1 MVARLIQQEQP
12 SPGFQL
18 FRSIFHGVDQLGL
31 PVPCRPLPW
40 RSSLSHHIASH
51 QYDAD
56 DLADGSVPKTL
67 ASPELPRTLSDDE
80 DIPCPR
86 RFGATFAANG
96 SLIVFSSSIEV
107 VRAGRKRV
115 EGDGDGQVQ

>member
-1 MVARLIQQEQP
+1 MTLTIPAY
-12 SPGFQL
+12 L
-18 FRSIFHGVDQLGL
+18 FPAAPTLSWL
-31 PVPCRPLPW
+31 
-40 RSSLSHHIASH
+40 SS

-56 DLADGSVPKTL
+56 DLAEGRVPKML
-67 ASPELPRTLSDDE
+67 ASPEVPRTLSDDE
-80 DIPCPR
+80 GIPCPR

-115 EGDGDGQVQ
+115 EGDGQQVKRLQCKTH